1 MRRTK
6 DGLQTWCKDC
16 EYGLPPGTKTT
27 PVVSWPTIAPGHRV
41 RQVRRDGMRYMQGV
55 GIVLA
60 RRHELVEIRDTDGR
74 IWKIFAAH
82 LEVVQEQENTPVAVV
97 V

>member
-1 MRRTK
+1 
-6 DGLQTWCKDC
+6 
-16 EYGLPPGTKTT
+16 
-27 PVVSWPTIAPGHRV
+27 
-41 RQVRRDGMRYMQGV
+41 MQGV